1 MRKSIKTMPE
11 LSEYFGSGDANTLRR
26 LTRWCM
32 DSGRTGLHGG
42 FRERFTAMVVLIFV
56 RVLDDLLS
64 AVAELDN
71 TGPQPRSASDPHTVD
86 WGD

>member
-1 MRKSIKTMPE
+1 MSKSKTSRPE
-11 LSEYFGSGDANTLRR
+11 LSEYFGSSDANALRR
-26 LTRWCM
+26 LTRWCV
-32 DSGRTGLHGG
+32 DSGRAGLHGG

-71 TGPQPRSASDPHTVD
+71 TGPEPKASDPRTVD